1 MLIEDGYKDIMF
13 EKEFQRFNT
22 RTNITSKYTKQIMTD
37 KCKERRFEQ
46 SDMVMILLN
55 LSYIPDSVME
65 KMDFSKDWT
74 KLLKEL
80 MEDYKNQW
88 AEENDGREWEY

>member
-1 MLIEDGYKDIMF
+1 ME
-13 EKEFQRFNT
+13 
-22 RTNITSKYTKQIMTD
+22 D

-74 KLLKEL
+74 KDLKEL
-80 MEDYKNQW
+80 MEDYKKQW
-88 AEENDGREWEY
+88 ARDNEGREWEY